1 MRAELD
7 PTSEAGV
14 MQAFQAALGGCVQG
28 LEPTSDI
35 WATGGDSI
43 AAMQVLTSC
52 ISSTHPSSRAG
63 AGNFVVMHFTGHWGS
78 RNRWH
83 CRVLLLGAIAA
94 TRTKG
99 WQSSEGVP
107 RPTQV

>member
-14 MQAFQAALGGCVQG
+14 LQAFQAALGGCVQG
-28 LEPTSDI
+28 LEPTSDF

-52 ISSTHPSSRAG
+52 ISSTYPGSRAG
-63 AGNFVVMHFTGHWGS
+63 AGDFLVMHLTGHWGA
-78 RNRWH
+78 RICWH
-83 CRVLLLGAIAA
+83 CSVLLQGAIAA

-107 RPTQV
+107 GPTQV